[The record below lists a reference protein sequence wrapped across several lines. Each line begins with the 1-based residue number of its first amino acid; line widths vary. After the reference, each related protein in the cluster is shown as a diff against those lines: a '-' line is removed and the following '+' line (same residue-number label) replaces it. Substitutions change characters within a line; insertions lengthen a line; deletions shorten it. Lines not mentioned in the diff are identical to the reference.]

1 MKRRAPAI
9 ILALLA
15 SFLVPIMIGNVYA
28 SGCTTGCQVTVNS
41 NVPTADGTIWIQ
53 IDNGTG
59 SYCSGNPCTLALP
72 QSTPPT
78 FNFANNTIHT
88 ITVLNN
94 TFTGPSTQGHYVWK
108 EWDNYYGNPSQTKW
122 TSNPKLV
129 IGPILFNYTGPAG
142 FTAAFDKQYSA
153 TLSFTDVKG
162 NPLSPAPVSLTL
174 QGRVR
179 GTTTITG
186 YSGQYISSDLYTITS
201 ALWEGANILANS
213 TETLDLT
220 NGPATATIS
229 LRAYPATVLIVDSNN
244 NPVSGANV
252 TITFVNGTVTSRTYV
267 SGSNG
272 KVNLGDIP
280 DPGSYGV
287 TVHYQNQVYGP
298 YSSTAVNNPTNT
310 IKVSSSAP
318 ATTTTTAVVLLA
330 IFGIAFF
337 LILLAIRVRKPSAPP
352 TIS

>member
-28 SGCTTGCQVTVNS
+28 SGCTTACQVTVNS
-41 NVPTADGTIWIQ
+41 NVPAADGTIWIK

-59 SYCSGNPCTLALP
+59 TYCSGNPCTVALP

-94 TFTGPSTQGHYVWK
+94 TFTGPSTQGHYIWK
-108 EWDNYYGNPSQTKW
+108 EWANYYGTSSQTKW
-122 TSNPKLV
+122 TSNTMIV
-129 IGPILFNYTGPAG
+129 IGPILYNYTGTAG
-142 FTAAFDKQYSA
+142 FTTVFDRQYPA

-162 NPLSPAPVSLTL
+162 NPLSPSPVSLTL
-174 QGRVR
+174 QGRAT

-186 YSGQYISSDLYTITS
+186 YSGQYVSADLYTVTS
-201 ALWEGANILANS
+201 ALWEGTSILANS

-229 LRAYPATVLIVDSNN
+229 LRAYPATVLIVDNNN

-252 TITFVNGTVTSRTYV
+252 TITFVNGTVTSKTYV

-298 YSSTAVNNPTNT
+298 YSVTQTNNPTYT
-310 IKVSSSAP
+310 IKVSASTP
-318 ATTTTTAVVLLA
+318 ATTTTTAIVLLA

-337 LILLAIRVRKPSAPP
+337 LILLAIRVRKPAAPP